1 MTTPTTTP
9 SSTDVSQSPMIEV
22 KNLKKWFPV
31 QKGWLEQVLAG
42 RVDHVR
48 AVDGVSFEIK
58 HGEVLGLAGESG
70 SGKTTI
76 GRLVLR
82 LLEPTDGQ
90 IIFDGEDITHVEDEP
105 LPSVAPSNAGR
116 FSGSFCIA

>member
-1 MTTPTTTP
+1 MTTPKTP
-9 SSTDVSQSPMIEV
+9 MVEV
-22 KNLKKWFPV
+22 RNLKKWFPV
-31 QKGWLEQVLAG
+31 QKGWLEQILAG

-48 AVDGVSFEIK
+48 AVDDVSFKIRR
-58 HGEVLGLAGESG
+58 GEVLGLAGESG

-82 LLEPTDGQ
+82 LLEPTEGQ

-105 LPSVAPSNAGR
+105 LRQLRRRMQVGKRCMNI
-116 FSGSFCIA
+116 SG